1 MVMASRGPSG
11 RTSPDEFVE
20 RLRELVA
27 TNVAESTRLV
37 SRFNDFVRVA
47 LQSAGPRGAGERA
60 DSEELLSRWLDF
72 NLESYSVINAQGM
85 LLLNG
90 LLSAAEN
97 AFVPKAPVRGSS
109 ATPSPRI
116 ELRLSARHGERATT
130 GFVIENHFDRPLA
143 ITFQST
149 ELVPTAGASLSASL
163 VSFEPAT
170 LEIAPRGQGTVQVA
184 VMITTNFVVGQT
196 YTAAIRL
203 VGFDAKDVG
212 LLVTV
217 LPHEGALSQAD
228 PSPKRRKSTKK
239 PRWRKKT

>member
-1 MVMASRGPSG
+1 MVSSGPSG

-20 RLRELVA
+20 RLKEIVA

-47 LQSAGPRGAGERA
+47 LQSAGARGAGGRA

-72 NLESYSVINAQGM
+72 NLESYSVMNAQSM

-97 AFVPKAPVRGSS
+97 TFIPKAPPRTGSI
-109 ATPSPRI
+109 ATPSQRV
-116 ELRLSARHGERATT
+116 ELRLSGRHGERATT

-149 ELVPTAGASLSASL
+149 ELVPAAGAPLPASR

-170 LEIAPRGQGTVQVA
+170 LQITPRGQGTVQVA
-184 VMITTNFVVGQT
+184 VRITTDFVVDQT
-196 YTAAIRL
+196 YAAAIHL
-203 VGFDAKDVG
+203 VGFDAKEVG
-212 LLVTV
+212 LSVTV
-217 LPHEGALSQAD
+217 LPEEGATGTAA
-228 PSPKRRKSTKK
+228 PSSKRRKSTKK
-239 PRWRKKT
+239 PRSRKKS